1 MRDHAEVESLLIY
14 SYVIYNYTDVNFFVS
29 RENGIK
35 GTFIEAQNLN
45 TMKQSRETICFF
57 VSLHTE
63 DRKKPMCKLKD

>member
-29 RENGIK
+29 RENDIK

-45 TMKQSRETICFF
+45 TMKQSRETICFLF
-57 VSLHTE
+57 LFIQRTGRSQ
-63 DRKKPMCKLKD
+63 CAN